1 MYVRA
6 LFLYAKAFLQAII
19 MSGFHAA
26 NNKTNLCQV
35 QRV

>member
-6 LFLYAKAFLQAII
+6 LLLYAKAFLQAII
-19 MSGFHAA
+19 MSGFRAA
-26 NNKTNLCQV
+26 NNRANLCQV